1 MIMEVLKMNNEFNE
15 LLKIYQEEEEEE
27 EKQK

>member
-1 MIMEVLKMNNEFNE
+1 MEVLKMNNEFNE

-27 EKQK
+27 KQK

>member
-27 EKQK
+27 KQK